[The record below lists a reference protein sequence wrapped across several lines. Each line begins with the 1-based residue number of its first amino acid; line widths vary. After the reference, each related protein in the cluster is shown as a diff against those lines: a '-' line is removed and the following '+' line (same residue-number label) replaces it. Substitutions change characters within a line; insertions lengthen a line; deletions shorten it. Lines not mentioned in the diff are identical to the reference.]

1 MTTGASGLQDA
12 SNSVQD
18 TDNAGVYVY
27 HIVLLHACQWGTS
40 ASKQS
45 PCQFCRICHARQL
58 NKESECIK
66 WDRAWAPENEAPAQI
81 AEAMYVGGIIMQLN
95 NNGATGGMT
104 NSVQVGNV
112 PREDSAGS
120 NLPLCG

>member
-1 MTTGASGLQDA
+1 MPQIAFKTPTMQVCMSTTSYCCTHASGAPLQANNRPA
-12 SNSVQD
+12 SSAVSAMHGN
-18 TDNAGVYVY
+18 
-27 HIVLLHACQWGTS
+27 LLKRAS
-40 ASKQS
+40 ASS
-45 PCQFCRICHARQL
+45 GTMH
-58 NKESECIK
+58 
-66 WDRAWAPENEAPAQI
+66 AWAPENEAPAQI